1 MTQPFSKKIGIIGG
15 GQLGKMLIES
25 AKPLNVEF
33 NILEASTDC
42 PCYQYA
48 STFIEGSLMD
58 SEKIKELAAISDVI
72 TYEIEH
78 VDVATLK
85 YLEANGTVVIPSG
98 NILEIIQNKGLQKQF
113 YADNKLATAPFVVV
127 DSNDT
132 DKVDLTQFSGERVV
146 VKSCT
151 GGYDG
156 KGVAI
161 MTKTDVS
168 SGGVSDIFSGPV
180 VLENFVTDVTEL
192 SVIVARNAK
201 GDVRSFPIVE
211 MVFDPEINLVD
222 YLFAPSAVSD
232 DVKDKSNK
240 LALDAINA
248 LNGIGIFAVE
258 LFLTPTGEVMINEIA
273 PRPHNSGHHTIEAN
287 YTSQYEQLMRIM
299 LDMPLGDTG
308 LITPAVMTNII
319 GSSDVTGDYKL
330 DGLEDLMATKGAYL
344 HWYNK
349 SVTKPG
355 RKMGH
360 FTVLDTDLSAA
371 VEKSHSLKSKL
382 KTRPR

>member
-1 MTQPFSKKIGIIGG
+1 MTQPFSLKIGIIGG

-25 AKPLNVEF
+25 AKPWNVEF

-42 PCYQYA
+42 PCYSYA

-85 YLEANGTVVIPSG
+85 FLEANGTSVIPSG
-98 NILEIIQNKGLQKQF
+98 NILEIIQDKGLQKAF
-113 YADNKLATAPFVVV
+113 YAQHDLATSPFIIV
-127 DSNDT
+127 DASKAKDI
-132 DKVDLTQFSGERVV
+132 DLNQFPGDRVV
-146 VKSCT
+146 VKSCR

-161 MTKTDVS
+161 MSKADI
-168 SGGVSDIFSGPV
+168 SDGKVTAVFQDKV
-180 VLENFVTDVTEL
+180 VLENFVADVTEL
-192 SVIVARNAK
+192 SVIVARNAA

-211 MVFDPEINLVD
+211 MVFAPAINLVD

-232 DVKDKSNK
+232 TIKEKAN
-240 LALDAINA
+240 ALSLEAIKA
-248 LNGIGIFAVE
+248 LNGVGIFAVE
-258 LFLTPTGEVMINEIA
+258 LFLTKEGDVLINEIA

-299 LDMPLGDTG
+299 LNMPLGETD

-319 GSSDVTGDYKL
+319 GSEGVTGDYML
-330 DGLEDLMATKGAYL
+330 DGLEDLMSTKGAYL

-349 SVTKPG
+349 TVTKPG

-360 FTVLDTDLSAA
+360 FTILDTDLNSA
-371 VEKSHSLKSKL
+371 VEKSHRLKTKL
-382 KTRPR
+382 KTRRR